1 MRSSDASFLKV
12 IAETKIE
19 KVMTKVRTILGVSTL
34 SLALLLSGCGASNI
48 VKGSGVGAGAGAVIG
63 AGIGNVAG
71 NTGLGAV
78 IGGVVGGVA
87 GGLIGNQ
94 MDKQAKELEAQVPEA
109 TVEKVNDGE
118 AIKVTFDSGILFAS
132 SSSTLST
139 ASRDALKRFAENMNA
154 NPDTDIKIV
163 GHTDS
168 TGRYE
173 YNMKL
178 SEERAQSVVNFLRAH
193 NVAASRLVPI
203 GVGPNEPV
211 VDNSTRENRA
221 KNRRVEVF
229 ILPNAKMVREAKQQS
244 GE

>member
-1 MRSSDASFLKV
+1 MKKV
-12 IAETKIE
+12 YAII
-19 KVMTKVRTILGVSTL
+19 GVTTL
-34 SLALLLSGCGASNI
+34 SLAMILSSCGASNT
-48 VKGSGVGAGAGAVIG
+48 VKGSGIGAGTGAVIG
-63 AGIGNVAG
+63 AGIGKATG

-87 GGLIGNQ
+87 GGAIGHQ
-94 MDKQAKELEAQVPEA
+94 MDKQAKELESQVPEA

-118 AIKVTFDSGILFAS
+118 AIKVTFDSGILFDS
-132 SSSTLST
+132 SSSTLSA

-178 SEERAQSVVNFLRAH
+178 SEDRAQSVLNYLRAN
-193 NVAASRLVPI
+193 NVAASRMIPL
-203 GVGPNEPV
+203 GVGPDHPV
-211 VDNSTRENRA
+211 VDNSTSANRA
-221 KNRRVEVF
+221 KNRRVEIF
-229 ILPNAKMVREAKQQS
+229 ILPNAKMIQEAQQQAAN
-244 GE
+244 